1 MVKKELEKDGI
12 QRLKKQARKYSIK
25 EGIFARTKFSLGNQ
39 FLSPFAIAI
48 NTSNPMVAMFSAFSG
63 LLGPASQLKGSKL
76 IGKYPRKNILL
87 KAISFETLMWIPF
100 IIIAILFAKGLFLN
114 LLPFFLLFFFGLY
127 VIFNNFG
134 HPAWF
139 SWMGDIV
146 NKNKRGKYFAKRNL
160 LLGMTG
166 VVITIVAGMFLDYF
180 KYKNLIMLGFIILF
194 SLALIAEIFRM
205 KSFKQQYEPKI
216 KVKRADYFSFWD
228 FLKEA
233 PKTNFGKFSI
243 FRLFFTLTGYI
254 SIPLI
259 SIYLLR
265 ELEFS
270 YTLYTAII
278 LSGAIFSL
286 FFLELWGKFTDKYG
300 NYQTLMVTTL
310 ILPVLPILWILHPSP
325 IYLIL
330 SIMII

>member
-1 MVKKELEKDGI
+1 
-12 QRLKKQARKYSIK
+12 
-25 EGIFARTKFSLGNQ
+25 
-39 FLSPFAIAI
+39 
-48 NTSNPMVAMFSAFSG
+48 
-63 LLGPASQLKGSKL
+63 
-76 IGKYPRKNILL
+76 
-87 KAISFETLMWIPF
+87 
-100 IIIAILFAKGLFLN
+100 
-114 LLPFFLLFFFGLY
+114 
-127 VIFNNFG
+127 
-134 HPAWF
+134 
-139 SWMGDIV
+139 
-146 NKNKRGKYFAKRNL
+146 
-160 LLGMTG
+160 MTG

-330 SIMII
+330 IPSAIGGITWAGFTLAESNFIYDNVKNKKRGLAVSYHNMLYGIGVFVGSIISAILIKYLAISWTKPLIFIFFLSSITRMIAVFLWIPKLKEIRKTKKLKGMQSFEDLIIKEGKATLIDEYHQIKHFKDYLFIHK